1 MHIGINNGNK
11 NQNIPTTMK
20 KFFATLI
27 VVLCTLGIASA
38 QDMEK
43 ATELYNS
50 AAAAI
55 DNNKAEAITLFEQA
69 LEMAEKLGDEGAE
82 IVTQCKGIIPKLY
95 MSVGKEMVNEK
106 NLDEAVARFK
116 KAIEVGEA

>member
-1 MHIGINNGNK
+1 
-11 NQNIPTTMK
+11 MK
-20 KFFATLI
+20 KIFATLI
-27 VVLCTLGIASA
+27 VVLCSLGIASA

-43 ATELYNS
+43 ATELYNN

-116 KAIEVGEA
+116 KAIEVGEAYGDVEVAE